1 MNYAF
6 PPAPVVTLDAM
17 SSKPFPVRRI
27 FCVGQN
33 YPDHAREMGADPGR
47 DEPFFFMKPPGAILH
62 NQSVFPYP
70 PGTGD
75 LQPEVELVVA
85 LHKGGKNI
93 PADRV
98 DYDYVFGYAV
108 GLDMTRRDLQRAARE
123 KGRPWDMAKAFDH
136 SAPCSAITP
145 EFYAGNI
152 SRGKI
157 ELKVNGDIRQSG
169 DVGDMI
175 LKIPQ
180 MVHTLSTLVE
190 LFPGDLIFTGTPA
203 GVGPVVRGD
212 VIEATVAGLEPLIV
226 TIGEPA

>member
-6 PPAPVVTLDAM
+6 SPAPVVTLEAM
-17 SSKPFPVRRI
+17 SSRPFPVRRI

-33 YPDHAREMGADPGR
+33 YADHVKEMSGDVESN
-47 DEPFFFMKPPGAILH
+47 EPFFFMKPASAILQ
-62 NQSVFPYP
+62 NNSVFPYP
-70 PGTGD
+70 TATSD

-93 PADRV
+93 PADKV

-108 GLDMTRRDLQRAARE
+108 GLDMTRRDMQRAARE
-123 KGRPWDMAKAFDH
+123 KGQPWDMAKAFDC

-145 EFYAGNI
+145 EFYSGAI

-157 ELKVNGDIRQSG
+157 ELKVNGEIRQSG

-180 MVHTLSTLVE
+180 MVNRLSNLVE

-203 GVGPVVRGD
+203 GAGPVVKGD
-212 VIEATVAGLEPLIV
+212 VIEATVAGLEPL
-226 TIGEPA
+226 TITIA

>member
-6 PPAPVVTLDAM
+6 PPAPIVTLEAM

-27 FCVGQN
+27 FCIGQN
-33 YPDHAREMGADPGR
+33 YPAHVQEMGGDMGTH
-47 DEPFFFMKPPGAILH
+47 EPFFFMKPASTILH
-62 NQSVFPYP
+62 NNSVMPYP
-70 PGTGD
+70 PNTID

-85 LHKGGKNI
+85 LHKGGKSI
-93 PADRV
+93 PADKV

-123 KGRPWDMAKAFDH
+123 SGHPWDMAKAFDH

-145 EFYAGNI
+145 EFYSGAI

-157 ELKVNGDIRQSG
+157 ELKVNGEIRQSG
-169 DVGDMI
+169 DVGDML

-180 MVHTLSTLVE
+180 MVNRLSNLVE

-203 GVGPVVRGD
+203 GVGPVIKGD
-212 VIEATVAGLEPLIV
+212 VIEATVAGLEPLII
-226 TIGEPA
+226 TIG

>member
-1 MNYAF
+1 MAYAF

-17 SSKPFPVRRI
+17 SSNPFPVRRI

-33 YPDHAREMGADPGR
+33 YADHVREMGADPER
-47 DEPFFFMKPPGAILH
+47 SEPFFFMKPSGAILH
-62 NQSVFPYP
+62 NNSVMPYP
-70 PGTGD
+70 PHTAD

-85 LHKGGKNI
+85 LHKGGRNI
-93 PADRV
+93 PADKV

-123 KGRPWDMAKAFDH
+123 AGRPWDMAKAFDH

-157 ELKVNGDIRQSG
+157 ELKVNGEIRQSG

-180 MVHTLSTLVE
+180 MVHTLSTYVE

-203 GVGPVVRGD
+203 GVAPVVSGD
-212 VIEATVAGLEPLIV
+212 VIEATVAGLEPLII
-226 TIGEPA
+226 TIG

>member
-33 YPDHAREMGADPGR
+33 YPDHAREMGTDPGA
-47 DEPFFFMKPPGAILH
+47 DEPFFFMKPAGAILQNH
-62 NQSVFPYP
+62 SVLPYP
-70 PGTGD
+70 PHTED

-85 LHKGGKNI
+85 LHKGGRNI

-108 GLDMTRRDLQRAARE
+108 GLDMTRRDLQRAARA

-136 SAPCSAITP
+136 SAPCTAITP

-157 ELKVNGDIRQSG
+157 ELKVNGEIRQSG

-180 MVHTLSTLVE
+180 MVSALSNQVE

-203 GVGPVVRGD
+203 GVAPVARGD
-212 VIEATVAGLEPLIV
+212 VIEATVAGLEPLII
-226 TIGEPA
+226 TIG

>member
-17 SSKPFPVRRI
+17 SSNPFPVRRI

-33 YPDHAREMGADPGR
+33 YADHVREMGAAPDA
-47 DEPFFFMKPPGAILH
+47 EPFFFMKPASAVLQ
-62 NQSVFPYP
+62 NNSVLPYP
-70 PGTGD
+70 SGTTD

-93 PADRV
+93 PMDKV

-123 KGRPWDMAKAFDH
+123 KGQPWEMAKAFDH
-136 SAPCSAITP
+136 SAPCTAITP
-145 EFYAGNI
+145 EFYSGTIA
-152 SRGKI
+152 RGKI
-157 ELKVNGDIRQSG
+157 ELKVNGQIRQSA
-169 DVGDMI
+169 DVGDM
-175 LKIPQ
+175 LWKIPQ
-180 MVHTLSTLVE
+180 IVHFLSNQVE

-203 GVGPVVRGD
+203 GVSPVVKGD
-212 VIEATVAGLEPLIV
+212 VIEATVAGLEPLTI
-226 TIGEPA
+226 TIG

>member
-1 MNYAF
+1 MNYAC
-6 PPAPVVTLDAM
+6 PAAPVVTLEAM
-17 SSKPFPVRRI
+17 SSNPFPVRRI
-27 FCVGQN
+27 FCVGMN
-33 YPDHAREMGADPGR
+33 YSEHAKEMGADAGYG
-47 DEPFFFMKPPGAILH
+47 EPIFFMKPASAILQ
-62 NQSVFPYP
+62 NNSVFPYP
-70 PGTGD
+70 SATAD

-123 KGRPWDMAKAFDH
+123 RGLPWDMSKAFDH

-145 EFYAGNI
+145 EFYSGAI

-157 ELKVNGDIRQSG
+157 ELKVNGEIRQSG

-180 MVHTLSTLVE
+180 MVNRLSNLVE

-212 VIEATVAGLEPLIV
+212 VIEATVAGLEPLNI
-226 TIGEPA
+226 TIG

>member
-6 PPAPVVTLDAM
+6 PHAPVVTLEAM

-33 YPDHAREMGADPGR
+33 YSDHVKEMGGEVDSN
-47 DEPFFFMKPPGAILH
+47 EPFFFMKPASAILH
-62 NQSVFPYP
+62 NNTVFPYP
-70 PGTGD
+70 PATDD

-93 PADRV
+93 PTDKV

-108 GLDMTRRDLQRAARE
+108 GLDMTRRDMQRAARE
-123 KGRPWDMAKAFDH
+123 KGQPWDMAKAFDC

-145 EFYAGNI
+145 EFYSGAI
-152 SRGKI
+152 ARGKI
-157 ELKVNGDIRQSG
+157 ELKVNGEIRQSG

-180 MVHTLSTLVE
+180 MVNRLSNLVE

-203 GVGPVVRGD
+203 GVGSVVRGD
-212 VIEATVAGLEPLIV
+212 VIEATVAGLEPLII
-226 TIGEPA
+226 TIG

>member
-6 PPAPVVTLDAM
+6 PPAPIVTLDAM
-17 SSKPFPVRRI
+17 SSNPFPVRRI
-27 FCVGQN
+27 FCVGRN
-33 YPDHAREMGADPGR
+33 YPDHAREMGADPER
-47 DEPFFFMKPPGAILH
+47 DEPFFFMKPASAILQ
-62 NQSVFPYP
+62 NNSVLPYP
-70 PGTGD
+70 PGTHN

-85 LHKGGKNI
+85 LHKGGRNI
-93 PADRV
+93 PVDKV

-123 KGRPWDMAKAFDH
+123 KGQPWDMAKAFDH
-136 SAPCSAITP
+136 SAPCTAITP
-145 EFYAGNI
+145 EFYSGTI

-157 ELKVNGDIRQSG
+157 KLKVNGEIRQSG

-180 MVHTLSTLVE
+180 MVNTLSNLVE

-203 GVGPVVRGD
+203 GVAPVVSGD
-212 VIEATVAGLEPLIV
+212 VIEATIAGLEPLII
-226 TIGEPA
+226 TIA

>member
-17 SSKPFPVRRI
+17 SSNPFPVRRI

-33 YPDHAREMGADPGR
+33 YADHVREMGAAPDT
-47 DEPFFFMKPPGAILH
+47 EPFFFMKPASAILQ
-62 NQSVFPYP
+62 NNSVLPYP
-70 PGTGD
+70 PGTTD

-93 PADRV
+93 PMDKV

-123 KGRPWDMAKAFDH
+123 KGQPWDMAKAFDH
-136 SAPCSAITP
+136 SAPCTAITP
-145 EFYAGNI
+145 EFYSGTIA
-152 SRGKI
+152 RGKI
-157 ELKVNGDIRQSG
+157 ELKVNGQIRQSA
-169 DVGDMI
+169 DVGDM
-175 LKIPQ
+175 LWKIPQ
-180 MVHTLSTLVE
+180 VVHFLSSQVE

-203 GVGPVVRGD
+203 GVGPVVKGD
-212 VIEATVAGLEPLIV
+212 VIEATVAGLEPLII
-226 TIGEPA
+226 TIG

>member
-6 PPAPVVTLDAM
+6 PPAPIVTLDAM

-33 YPDHAREMGADPGR
+33 YPDHAREMGADPVA
-47 DEPFFFMKPPGAILH
+47 DEPFFFMKPAGAILQ
-62 NQSVFPYP
+62 NNSVLPYP
-70 PGTGD
+70 PHTED

-85 LHKGGKNI
+85 LHKGGRNI

-108 GLDMTRRDLQRAARE
+108 GLDMTRRDLQRAARA

-136 SAPCSAITP
+136 SAPCTAITP

-157 ELKVNGDIRQSG
+157 ELKVNGEVRQSG

-180 MVHTLSTLVE
+180 MVSALSSQVE

-203 GVGPVVRGD
+203 GVAPVARGD
-212 VIEATVAGLEPLIV
+212 VIEATVAGLEPLTI
-226 TIGEPA
+226 TIG

>member
-6 PPAPVVTLDAM
+6 PPAPVITLDAM
-17 SSKPFPVRRI
+17 SSNPFPVRRI

-33 YPDHAREMGADPGR
+33 YPDHAREMGADPSA
-47 DEPFFFMKPPGAILH
+47 DEPFFFMKPASAILQ
-62 NQSVFPYP
+62 NNSVMPYP
-70 PGTGD
+70 PHTGN

-93 PADRV
+93 PADKV

-136 SAPCSAITP
+136 SAPCTAITP

-157 ELKVNGDIRQSG
+157 ELKVNGEVRQSA

-203 GVGPVVRGD
+203 GVAPVVKGD
-212 VIEATVAGLEPLIV
+212 VLEATIAGLEPLTI
-226 TIGEPA
+226 TIG

>member
-17 SSKPFPVRRI
+17 SSHPFPVRRI

-33 YPDHAREMGADPGR
+33 YADHAREMGAAPDA
-47 DEPFFFMKPPGAILH
+47 EPFFFMKPASAVLQ
-62 NQSVFPYP
+62 NNSLLPYP
-70 PGTGD
+70 PGTTD

-93 PADRV
+93 PMDKV

-123 KGRPWDMAKAFDH
+123 KGQPWEMAKAFDH
-136 SAPCSAITP
+136 SAPCTAITP
-145 EFYAGNI
+145 EFYSGTIA
-152 SRGKI
+152 RGKI
-157 ELKVNGDIRQSG
+157 ELKVNGQIRQSA
-169 DVGDMI
+169 DVGDM
-175 LKIPQ
+175 LWKIPQ
-180 MVHTLSTLVE
+180 IVHFLSNQVE

-203 GVGPVVRGD
+203 GVSPVVKGD
-212 VIEATVAGLEPLIV
+212 VIEAAVAGLEPLTI
-226 TIGEPA
+226 TIG

>member
-6 PPAPVVTLDAM
+6 PPAPVVMLEAM
-17 SSKPFPVRRI
+17 SSNPFPVRRI
-27 FCVGQN
+27 FCMGQN
-33 YPDHAREMGADPGR
+33 YAAHVREMGGDMIIH
-47 DEPFFFMKPPGAILH
+47 EPFFFMKPASTILH
-62 NQSVFPYP
+62 NNSVLPYP
-70 PGTGD
+70 ANTTD

-93 PADRV
+93 PADKV

-108 GLDMTRRDLQRAARE
+108 GLDMTKRDMQRVAHDI
-123 KGRPWDMAKAFDH
+123 GRPWDMAKAFDH

-145 EFYAGNI
+145 EFYSGVIA
-152 SRGKI
+152 RGKI
-157 ELKVNGDIRQSG
+157 ELKVNGEIRQSA

-180 MVHTLSTLVE
+180 MVNRLSNLVE

-203 GVGPVVRGD
+203 GVGPVVKGD
-212 VIEATVAGLEPLIV
+212 VIEATVAGLEPLII
-226 TIGEPA
+226 TIG

>member
-1 MNYAF
+1 MNYAC
-6 PPAPVVTLDAM
+6 PPAPVVTLEAM
-17 SSKPFPVRRI
+17 SSNPFPVRRI
-27 FCVGQN
+27 ICAGMN
-33 YPDHAREMGADPGR
+33 YPDHVKEMGGETGAE
-47 DEPFFFMKPPGAILH
+47 EPFFFMKPASTILH
-62 NQSVFPYP
+62 NNSVMPYP
-70 PGTGD
+70 PATAD

-85 LHKGGKNI
+85 LHKGGTNI
-93 PADRV
+93 PADKV

-123 KGRPWDMAKAFDH
+123 KGQPWDMSKAFDH

-145 EFYAGNI
+145 EFYSGAI

-157 ELKVNGDIRQSG
+157 ELKVNGEIRQSG

-180 MVHTLSTLVE
+180 MINRLSNLLE

-203 GVGPVVRGD
+203 GAGTVVKGD
-212 VIEATVAGLEPLIV
+212 VIEATVAGLEPLII
-226 TIGEPA
+226 TIG

>member
-6 PPAPVVTLDAM
+6 PPAPIVTLDAM
-17 SSKPFPVRRI
+17 SSNPFPVRRI

-33 YPDHAREMGADPGR
+33 YPDHAREMGADPST
-47 DEPFFFMKPPGAILH
+47 DEPFFFMKPASAILQ
-62 NQSVFPYP
+62 NNSVLPYP
-70 PGTGD
+70 PNTSD

-85 LHKGGKNI
+85 LHKGGRNI
-93 PADRV
+93 PAERV

-108 GLDMTRRDLQRAARE
+108 GLDMTRRDLQRLAKE

-136 SAPCSAITP
+136 SAPCTAITP

-157 ELKVNGDIRQSG
+157 ELKVNGEIRQNG

-175 LKIPQ
+175 WKIPQ
-180 MVHTLSTLVE
+180 MVNYLSNQVE

-203 GVGPVVRGD
+203 GVAPVVKGD
-212 VIEATVAGLEPLIV
+212 VIEATVAGLEPLII
-226 TIGEPA
+226 TIG